1 MREVRKEDTVTNN
14 WTFNDAS
21 PVREC
26 CGRAPVAVSNHALLH
41 EVARLMRDEDIS
53 CVLVGEREELISIV
67 TERDLTEALAR
78 GLGGD
83 APVTEIA
90 TANPLTVSADATL
103 RNAAALMLHYG
114 VRHLVVTENN
124 RAVGVISA
132 RDALA
137 TLVRTD
143 TPETFGAMVH
153 QALTSR
159 PDCWWG

>member
-1 MREVRKEDTVTNN
+1 MTND
-14 WTFNDAS
+14 WADSGAS

-26 CGRAPVAVSNHALLH
+26 CDRAPVAVSRDARLRD
-41 EVARLMRDEDIS
+41 VARLMRDEDIS

-90 TANPLTVSADATL
+90 TANPLTISADTTI

-114 VRHLVVTENN
+114 VRHLVVTDNN
-124 RAVGVISA
+124 HAVGVISA

-143 TPETFGAMVH
+143 TPETFVAMVH
-153 QALTSR
+153 QALTTR

>member
-1 MREVRKEDTVTNN
+1 MTNN
-14 WTFNDAS
+14 WAVSDAS
-21 PVREC
+21 PVRAC
-26 CGRAPVAVSNHALLH
+26 CDRAPVAVSRDALLR
-41 EVARLMRDEDIS
+41 EVARRMRDEDIS

-67 TERDLTEALAR
+67 TERDLTDALAR

-90 TANPLTVSADATL
+90 TANPLTVSADATI

-114 VRHLVVTENN
+114 VRHLVVTDNN

-143 TPETFGAMVH
+143 TPETFVAMIH

>member
-1 MREVRKEDTVTNN
+1 MTNN
-14 WTFNDAS
+14 WAGSDAS

-26 CGRAPVAVSNHALLH
+26 CDRAPVAVSRDARLR
-41 EVARLMRDEDIS
+41 EVARRMRDEDIS
-53 CVLVGEREELISIV
+53 CVLVGDREELISIV

-83 APVTEIA
+83 ALVTEIA
-90 TANPLTVSADATL
+90 TANPVTVSADATI

-114 VRHLVVTENN
+114 VRHLVVTDNN

-143 TPETFGAMVH
+143 TPETFVAMIH

>member
-1 MREVRKEDTVTNN
+1 
-14 WTFNDAS
+14 
-21 PVREC
+21 
-26 CGRAPVAVSNHALLH
+26 
-41 EVARLMRDEDIS
+41 MRDEDIS

-67 TERDLTEALAR
+67 TERDLTDALAR

-90 TANPLTVSADATL
+90 TANPLTVGADTTL

-114 VRHLVVTENN
+114 VRHLVVTDNN

-137 TLVRTD
+137 ALVRTD
-143 TPETFGAMVH
+143 TPQTFVAMVH
-153 QALTSR
+153 QALTSG
-159 PDCWWG
+159 PECWWG

>member
-1 MREVRKEDTVTNN
+1 MTNN
-14 WTFNDAS
+14 WAVSAAS
-21 PVREC
+21 PVRKC
-26 CGRAPVAVSNHALLH
+26 CSRAPVAVSRDALLH

-53 CVLVGEREELISIV
+53 CVLVGEREELVSIV
-67 TERDLTEALAR
+67 TERDLTDALAR

-90 TANPLTVSADATL
+90 TANPLTVSADATV

-143 TPETFGAMVH
+143 NPQTFVAMVH
-153 QALTSR
+153 QALTAR